1 MLSWLVRVMSDA
13 ADKKVKGAGGASR
26 TSGRKQVF
34 RTDKGAN
41 VSVER
46 GAKTP
51 RGTEVWHVRVNGKIV
66 SLTTSNSSASIMDDA
81 VKIYSPALE
90 RLAKR

>member
-1 MLSWLVRVMSDA
+1 MSQA
-13 ADKKVKGAGGASR
+13 NDKKAKQAANARASGHKQVSR
-26 TSGRKQVF
+26 TATGSSVLVEKAV
-34 RTDKGAN
+34 RTAN
-41 VSVER
+41 
-46 GAKTP
+46 
-51 RGTEVWHVRVNGKIV
+51 GTEVWHVRVDGQNL

>member
-1 MLSWLVRVMSDA
+1 MSEA
-13 ADKKVKGAGGASR
+13 KYKAKRASG
-26 TSGRKQVF
+26 TSGRKQIYVTAKGS
-34 RTDKGAN
+34 RTFIEEG
-41 VSVER
+41 VR
-46 GAKTP
+46 TT
-51 RGTEVWHVRVNGKIV
+51 RGTEVWHVRVDGKSL

>member
-1 MLSWLVRVMSDA
+1 MSEA
-13 ADKKVKGAGGASR
+13 KHKNVKRAVNAST
-26 TSGRKQVF
+26 TSGRKQVYG
-34 RTDKGAN
+34 TAKG
-41 VSVER
+41 SRMLVEEGVR
-46 GAKTP
+46 TP
-51 RGTEVWHVRVNGKIV
+51 RGTEVWRVRVDGKNL

>member
-1 MLSWLVRVMSDA
+1 MSDA
-13 ADKKVKGAGGASR
+13 ADKKIKAAGSTSR

-34 RTDKGAN
+34 RTDKGSN

-46 GAKTP
+46 GAKTW
-51 RGTEVWHVRVNGKIV
+51 RGTEVWHVRVDGKILN
-66 SLTTSNSSASIMDDA
+66 LTTSNSSTSIMDDA
-81 VKIYSPALE
+81 VRIYSPALE

>member
-1 MLSWLVRVMSDA
+1 MSEMSEA
-13 ADKKVKGAGGASR
+13 KGKKAKRAPGTSRRKQIYGTAKGSR
-26 TSGRKQVF
+26 TL
-34 RTDKGAN
+34 
-41 VSVER
+41 VEEGVR
-46 GAKTP
+46 TP
-51 RGTEVWHVRVNGKIV
+51 RGTEVWRVRVDGKNV

>member
-1 MLSWLVRVMSDA
+1 MSQA
-13 ADKKVKGAGGASR
+13 KDKKIKRAANASG
-26 TSGRKQVF
+26 TPGRKQSYGAAKGSRVLVEKGM
-34 RTDKGAN
+34 RTA
-41 VSVER
+41 
-46 GAKTP
+46 
-51 RGTEVWHVRVNGKIV
+51 RGTEVWRVRIDGKSL

>member
-1 MLSWLVRVMSDA
+1 MLSWQVRDMSDA
-13 ADKKVKGAGGASR
+13 ADKKVKGAANASR
-26 TSGRKQVF
+26 GSGRKQVF
-34 RTDKGAN
+34 RTDKGSN

-51 RGTEVWHVRVNGKIV
+51 RGTEVWHVRVNGKIL
-66 SLTTSNSSASIMDDA
+66 SLTTSNSSTSIMDEA